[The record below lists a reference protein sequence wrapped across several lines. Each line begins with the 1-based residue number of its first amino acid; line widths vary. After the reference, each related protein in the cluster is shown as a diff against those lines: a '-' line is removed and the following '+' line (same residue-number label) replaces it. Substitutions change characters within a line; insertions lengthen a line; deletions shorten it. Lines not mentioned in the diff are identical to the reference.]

1 VQDYINEMAEKHV
14 HLIGIG
20 GTGLS
25 AIARLLM
32 ERGYRVS
39 GSDRQDSPFLQQL
52 RQAGARIYL
61 GHASENIRGAQIIVR
76 SSAISDDNPEVQAAK
91 QKGIPVF
98 KRVDFL
104 GQLTAGSK
112 TIAVAGTHGKTT
124 TTAMLAW
131 LLTSLGLDPSFIVG
145 SMLVNLGTNA
155 HAGQGAYFVIEA
167 DEYDRMFLGLDPYI
181 AVVTNIEH
189 DHPDCYP
196 TPEEFFQAFRE
207 FADRL
212 VPDGSLMVCA
222 DDPAALRLGRE
233 LVDRRLITYGLS
245 AGQADYLAE
254 NLRLNQSG
262 GFDFQVTRPT
272 ALPERSNGRT
282 GLKVSLQIPGRHN
295 VQNALAALAVADL
308 IGLSLAAAAAALAE
322 FRGAGRRF
330 EVRSE
335 LAGVTVVDDYAHHPT
350 EIRATLAAAR
360 ARYPGRAIWVVW
372 QPHTYSRTRLLQAEF
387 AASFGDAS
395 GSPVEHVIVTEIYPA
410 RESAP
415 VDGFSS
421 RQVCER
427 IRHPHVTFAPDLD
440 WAGRFLID
448 HLQAGDVLLVLSAGD
463 ADQLSRKVVQS
474 LQERTQGAQA
484 GRQ

>member
-1 VQDYINEMAEKHV
+1 MAEKHV

-25 AIARLLM
+25 AIARLLL

-61 GHASENIRGAQIIVR
+61 GHASENIRGAEIIVR
-76 SSAISDDNPEVQAAK
+76 SSAIPDENPEVQAAN
-91 QKGIPVF
+91 QKGIPVY

-124 TTAMLAW
+124 TSAMLAW
-131 LLTSLGLDPSFIVG
+131 LLTALGLDPSFIVG
-145 SMLVNLGTNA
+145 SLLVNLGINA
-155 HAGQGAYFVIEA
+155 HAGQGDYFVIEA
-167 DEYDRMFLGLDPYI
+167 DEYDRMFLGLEPYI

-207 FADRL
+207 FAARL
-212 VPDGSLMVCA
+212 EPEGRLLVCA
-222 DDPAALRLGRE
+222 DDPGALRLGRD
-233 LVDRRLITYGLS
+233 LADHRRLVTYGMF
-245 AGQADYLAE
+245 ADQADYMAE
-254 NLRLNQSG
+254 NVQPNQSG
-262 GFDFQVTRPT
+262 GFDFQVTRT
-272 ALPERSNGRT
+272 SALPQRSNGRS
-282 GLKVSLQIPGRHN
+282 GLKVSLQVPGRHN
-295 VQNALAALAVADL
+295 VQNALAALVVADL
-308 IGLSLAAAAAALAE
+308 IGLSLPAAAAAMAE

-360 ARYPGRAIWVVW
+360 ARYPDRTIWAVW
-372 QPHTYSRTRLLQAEF
+372 QPHTYSRTRLLQVEF
-387 AASFGDAS
+387 AAAFGDET
-395 GSPVEHVIVTEIYPA
+395 GSPVDHVIVTEIYPA

-415 VDGFSS
+415 ADGFSS
-421 RQVCER
+421 RQVCEM
-427 IRHPHVTFAPDLD
+427 IPHPHVTFAPDLD
-440 WAGRFLID
+440 WAGRYLID
-448 HLQAGDVLLVLSAGD
+448 HLQTGDVLLVLSAGD
-463 ADQLSRKVVQS
+463 AEQLSRQVVRS
-474 LQERTQGAQA
+474 LQERTQDAQA